1 MMRKYLVFG
10 AALLG
15 LLTSGC
21 VTRTAYPAK
30 QGKAWIVD
38 GTVFGTSMYNCEAPN
53 GKPVC
58 YEVIQEGAE

>member
-1 MMRKYLVFG
+1 MLQKSLVLAG
-10 AALLG
+10 VLLG
-15 LLTSGC
+15 LLSSGC
-21 VTRTAYPAK
+21 ITRTAYPAK